1 MSITIKNIQKAFG
14 AKQVLNGID
23 YELEDG
29 GIYYLMGPSGMGK
42 TTLLRIL
49 MDLENPDGGAVEG
62 LTRNDIAVM
71 FQENRLLEW
80 MDAIDNVAV
89 MRKGIRD
96 KKLKKEIEENLKMI
110 LPADCLHQPVTQLS
124 GGMKRRVAL
133 ARAMNY
139 PSKLIILDEPFTGL
153 DRATKLEVIDY
164 ILKMRGDRILLV
176 ATHGVEDAAMLGA
189 KVIHLEELLGVDAQ
203 EPIEDDED
211 NILLTFEEVM
221 RNMNIFYGIPTEP
234 YPEIIQKLGGYEEVY
249 EPNEVVWNQGEGHNC
264 IGVILQ
270 GVIQAAE
277 MSGKEPQIIQ
287 QFHAGDCFGEAVAFG
302 EQKSW
307 VEIHSTKATR
317 ILYLPVNGLMKDM
330 SDCDFT
336 LMKTNLVRE
345 MSNKLAILNL
355 KNQILAEPRLRKR
368 ILIYLNILP
377 MDENGWKEMP
387 FNQKELA
394 QYLNANR
401 SALARELTRMRDDGL
416 IETDDRGRKVKVLL
430 NVNELMKM

>member
-1 MSITIKNIQKAFG
+1 MPITIKNIQKTFG

-29 GIYYLMGPSGMGK
+29 GIYCLMSPSGMGK

-49 MDLENPDGGAVEG
+49 MDLENPDGGNVQG
-62 LTRNDIAVM
+62 LGRNDIAVM

-80 MDAIDNVAV
+80 MNAIDNVAV

-96 KKLKKEIEENLKMI
+96 KKMKQEIEENLKQI
-110 LPADCLHQPVTQLS
+110 LPADCLHQPVAQLS

-153 DRATKLEVIDY
+153 DRETKLEVIDY
-164 ILKMRGDRILLV
+164 ILKMRQNRILLV

-189 KVIHLEELLGVDAQ
+189 KVIHLEELLGAPAQ
-203 EPIEDDED
+203 EPEDDDED
-211 NILLTFEEVM
+211 NILLTREEVM
-221 RNMNIFYGIPTEP
+221 RNMNIFRGIPKER
-234 YPEIIQKLGGYEEVY
+234 YPEIIQKLCGYEETY
-249 EPNEVVWNQGEGHNC
+249 EPNETVWNQGEGHNC
-264 IGVILQ
+264 IGIILQ
-270 GVIQAAE
+270 GIIQAADL
-277 MSGKEPQIIQ
+277 SGKEPQIIQ

-302 EQKSW
+302 EQQSW
-307 VEIHSTKATR
+307 VEIRTTKATR
-317 ILYLPVNGLMKDM
+317 ILYLQVNELMSNMTDR
-330 SDCDFT
+330 DFT

-345 MSNKLAILNL
+345 MSNKLSILSL

-377 MDENGWKEMP
+377 TSATGWKEVP
-387 FNQKELA
+387 FGQKELA

-401 SALARELTRMRDDGL
+401 SALSRELARMREEGI
-416 IETDDRGRKVKVLL
+416 IETKGHKIKVLL
-430 NVNELMKM
+430 KISELIAMDL